1 MLLFSTLLEINET
14 MTKDSFIQLVLE
26 WNQGSPHEENVIQ
39 GIEFN
44 KANLIVPREDGKED
58 VLNLR
63 FKRFSNPYVEN
74 QEISLTGNV
83 RSYST
88 KLENGKNHVEL
99 YVFTYFDIPELN
111 ENDQEDINKLVFDGR
126 VCKIEELRQTR
137 SGRNNIHLIVA
148 NNLIVSEGS
157 KKLNSYIP
165 CIGWGDVAV
174 ELSKL
179 KVNTPIKI
187 YGALHS
193 REYRKT
199 FEDGSFEIRVAHE
212 CVIDSFELI

>member
-1 MLLFSTLLEINET
+1 MN
-14 MTKDSFIQLVLE
+14 FI
-26 WNQGSPHEENVIQ
+26 IQ
-39 GIEFN
+39 
-44 KANLIVPREDGKED
+44 
-58 VLNLR
+58 
-63 FKRFSNPYVEN
+63 
-74 QEISLTGNV
+74 
-83 RSYST
+83 
-88 KLENGKNHVEL
+88 LENGKNHVEL

>member
-1 MLLFSTLLEINET
+1 M
-14 MTKDSFIQLVLE
+14 
-26 WNQGSPHEENVIQ
+26 ENKIKLKGIIKNIEPSHVIQ

-44 KANLIVPREDGKED
+44 RANLIVPREDGQED

-74 QEISLTGNV
+74 QEVRLTGNV

-111 ENDQEDINKLVFDGR
+111 DEDQEDVNKLVFDGR
-126 VCKIEELRQTR
+126 ICKIEPLRQTR
-137 SGRNNIHLIVA
+137 SGKNNVHLILA
-148 NNLIVSEGS
+148 NNLIVSEGA

-165 CIGWGDVAV
+165 CIAWGDVAV

-179 KVNTPIKI
+179 TVNTAIKVT
-187 YGALHS
+187 GALHS
-193 REYRKT
+193 REYKKML
-199 FEDGSFEIRVAHE
+199 EDGSFELRVAHE
-212 CVIDSFELI
+212 CVIDSFEVL

>member
-1 MLLFSTLLEINET
+1 MGDIL
-14 MTKDSFIQLVLE
+14 TKM
-26 WNQGSPHEENVIQ
+26 ENRIKLKGILTNIEPCHVIQ

>member
-1 MLLFSTLLEINET
+1 MGDIL
-14 MTKDSFIQLVLE
+14 TKM
-26 WNQGSPHEENVIQ
+26 ENRIKLKGILTNIGPSHVIQ

-44 KANLIVPREDGKED
+44 KANLIVPRDDGKED

-212 CVIDSFELI
+212 CVIDSFELL